1 MMSIAPIP
9 DEALRRLDGVPAVS
23 VAATKPALP
32 ISDALLEV
40 GRAEQEYNNAQ
51 IAENE
56 ARSAL
61 AAALRRIGA
70 ASQRLQAAQ
79 QGYDKSILQE
89 RRNRIDPAG
98 GARVAG

>member
-1 MMSIAPIP
+1 MSIIPIP

-40 GRAEQEYNNAQ
+40 GRAEQEYNQ
-51 IAENE
+51 VQVAEN
-56 ARSAL
+56 RLRCAL
-61 AAALRRIGA
+61 GDAQRRVGL

-79 QGYDKSILQE
+79 IAYDKSILQE
-89 RRNRIDPAG
+89 RRRRIDTAG
-98 GARVAG
+98 SARVAD